1 MQQQQIPRLNQIQSI
16 RNYFNQESSNM
27 NNNGYIDN
35 VKAHG
40 NARILS
46 LNPYGCRPF
55 DSSKMCMLKQA
66 ISRLNIDIILMNET
80 NTKQTSTNISKI
92 EQEIRYIE
100 RAPIIITADSKE
112 SETIPADYLPEGLL
126 NVILSK
132 YSSFIQRNKIAKGRL
147 GNWIAFSMQHN

>member
-1 MQQQQIPRLNQIQSI
+1 MPENFNIIMQQQQIPRLNQIQSI

-46 LNPYGCRPF
+46 LNPYRCRPF

-66 ISRLNIDIILMNET
+66 ILRLNIDIILMNET
-80 NTKQTSTNISKI
+80 NTK
-92 EQEIRYIE
+92 
-100 RAPIIITADSKE
+100 
-112 SETIPADYLPEGLL
+112 
-126 NVILSK
+126 
-132 YSSFIQRNKIAKGRL
+132 
-147 GNWIAFSMQHN
+147 